1 MNAEKLY
8 DAFAQIDE
16 DLFCDTVAAKRRAWT
31 IKPRMIV
38 AAAIVLFV
46 VGAVI
51 ATFYLT
57 RGGGF
62 AGPGDDSGTQI
73 VQPSEQSAA
82 DVSEENPPAEP
93 QNNYFES
100 DDLEG
105 FLDFINNGGKT
116 LMYNNSGGHF
126 WSEYAENAEFIEWV
140 NGKAQ
145 IPVPGTA
152 SGFNVTYSCVGEKK
166 YCFYISTS
174 DEKLTAQV
182 TIEEIS
188 SDQAA
193 DLPEIVR
200 RYMTES
206 GKAYYDADGEH
217 ISGECKFGEYVLYD
231 RHPWKSEF
239 QGEETTSICPP
250 VLFFRYGDYL
260 VRVADRR
267 NPEAE
272 KWDIHFLDCFDLE
285 MYEIQR

>member
-16 DLFCDTVAAKRRAWT
+16 DLFYDPVAAKRRAWT
-31 IKPRMIV
+31 IKPRRIV

-46 VGAVI
+46 VGTVVT
-51 ATFYLT
+51 TFYLT
-57 RGGGF
+57 RGGV
-62 AGPGDDSGTQI
+62 AGSGDDSGTQI

-82 DVSEENPPAEP
+82 DVSEINLPDEP
-93 QNNYFES
+93 ESNYFGS
-100 DDLEG
+100 YDLEG
-105 FLDFINNGGKT
+105 FLGFIKNGGKT
-116 LMYNNSGGHF
+116 PAHTGGHL

-145 IPVPGTA
+145 IPVPVTA
-152 SGFNVTYSCVGEKK
+152 SGFKVTYSCVGEKE
-166 YCFYISTS
+166 YSFYISGDS
-174 DEKLTAQV
+174 GEKLTAQV

-188 SDQAA
+188 PDQTA
-193 DLPEIVR
+193 DLSEIVR
-200 RYMTES
+200 RYMAES
-206 GKAYYDADGEH
+206 GKAFYDADGEH

-250 VLFFRYGDYL
+250 ILFFRYGDYL
-260 VRVADRR
+260 VRVTDRR